1 MSSSFELR
9 MEMFLGIKSRLLL
22 VSWPKSNQMDCEMI
36 VFIKRHVIKA
46 SVSIIGNFHYLYNQ

>member
-9 MEMFLGIKSRLLL
+9 MEMFLGIMSHLLL
-22 VSWPKSNQMDCEMI
+22 VSWPKSNQMDYEMI

-46 SVSIIGNFHYLYNQ
+46 SVSIIGNFRYLQNQ

>member
-9 MEMFLGIKSRLLL
+9 MEMFLGIKSHLLL

-46 SVSIIGNFHYLYNQ
+46 SGSIIGNFHDL